1 MTSYLSYPSKP
12 VIEATVSA
20 VIAIVAAAAA
30 VSNRLSNRIS
40 EMDKRL
46 DTFELR
52 VATSYVPKQDFEG
65 AMAKMEDHMIRIEN
79 KLDKMLLR
87 NG

>member
-20 VIAIVAAAAA
+20 VIAIVAAAAT
-30 VSNRLSNRIS
+30 VSNRLSNRIN

-65 AMAKMEDHMIRIEN
+65 AMAKMEDHMIRIET
-79 KLDKMLLR
+79 KLDQMLLR

>member
-1 MTSYLSYPSKP
+1 M
-12 VIEATVSA
+12 IEAGVSA
-20 VIAIVAAAAA
+20 VIALVAAGAALTNK
-30 VSNRLSNRIS
+30 VHSRIN

-52 VATSYVPKQDFEG
+52 VATSYVPKQDFET
-65 AMAKMEDHMIRIEN
+65 AVQKMEDHMIRIET
-79 KLDKMLLR
+79 KIDQMILK

>member
-1 MTSYLSYPSKP
+1 M
-12 VIEATVSA
+12 IEAGVSA
-20 VIAIVAAAAA
+20 VIAIVAAGAALT
-30 VSNRLSNRIS
+30 NRVHNRIN

-52 VATSYVPKQDFEG
+52 VATSYVPKQDFET
-65 AMAKMEDHMIRIEN
+65 AVQKMEDHMIRIET
-79 KLDKMLLR
+79 KIDQMILK